1 MPTCKFCSSKELVK
15 AGIHYAGGR
24 KQRWLCKNC
33 GRIFISPFP
42 KKPDLKRLA
51 QALRGHGVKKAVLFG
66 SYARGEAQPGSD
78 IDILVEFSKPVGLKL
93 FRIQRELSEMF
104 GVKVEVGTELSPH
117 VMENVK
123 QEAKVIVGE

>member
-1 MPTCKFCSSKELVK
+1 M
-15 AGIHYAGGR
+15 
-24 KQRWLCKNC
+24 
-33 GRIFISPFP
+33 
-42 KKPDLKRLA
+42 
-51 QALRGHGVKKAVLFG
+51 KKAVLFG

-104 GVKVEVGTELSPH
+104 GVKVELGTELSPH